1 MRHLIASAVPLA
13 LAACVTTMTPAA
25 RKIQRIDHPSA
36 QRCENLGLVEGSSSL
51 SGLSRNTGMTNA
63 IHEMYEQA
71 LAAGATH
78 IEYEPRRGTYWAT
91 GQQIQGTAYRCPPD
105 GAAASASLAVPVGCT
120 KDTDCKGDRVCV
132 GGSCTDPLRR

>member
-1 MRHLIASAVPLA
+1 MRHLFAAAVPLA
-13 LAACVTTMTPAA
+13 LASCVTTMSPAA
-25 RKIQRIDHPSA
+25 RKIQRIDRLSA

-78 IEYEPRRGTYWAT
+78 VEYEPRRGTYWAT
-91 GQQIQGTAYRCPPD
+91 GQQIQGTAYRCPPEGT
-105 GAAASASLAVPVGCT
+105 GAAASVGCT
-120 KDTDCKGDRVCV
+120 KDTDCKGDRICAA
-132 GGSCTDPLRR
+132 GSCADPVER